1 LAQVLHANLL
11 GVSDPP
17 RSPECAHRASAADM
31 SANPFSQAIM
41 AALGQDA
48 RALADIK
55 TACQRALKAFEARFG
70 KPLVGAQRLQA
81 ARAFYAGQGLTIPE
95 AYDKRQARGS
105 GKKRKAE
112 IPEIPLSSLVR
123 GLTPQQRKKWASLHS
138 AAGGDLR
145 PSRRGAARAAALVA
159 EAAGVDLRP
168 ATRNDEK
175 RQRRGAVRAAARAE
189 AAGEDLR
196 PATRNDEK
204 RQRHAAVRGTARAE
218 GASPEAAEKFVEVD
232 EVQLFEMFPDDADN
246 VEEALRRFAGLSHQC
261 GRALEAL
268 LARPSKAPGS
278 GKKRK
283 ADAEVA
289 AVSSPAKRG
298 SRPGVTWGR
307 GRGRGAAASSA

>member
-175 RQRRGAVRAAARAE
+175 RQRRAAVRAAARAE
-189 AAGEDLR
+189 AEEQAPSPEVSL
-196 PATRNDEK
+196 EW
-204 RQRHAAVRGTARAE
+204 Q
-218 GASPEAAEKFVEVD
+218 GASPEAAEEFAEVD

>member
-175 RQRRGAVRAAARAE
+175 RQRRAAVRAAARAE
-189 AAGEDLR
+189 AEEQAPSPEVSL
-196 PATRNDEK
+196 EW
-204 RQRHAAVRGTARAE
+204 Q
-218 GASPEAAEKFVEVD
+218 GASPEAAEEFAEVD

-298 SRPGVTWGR
+298 SRPGVAWGR